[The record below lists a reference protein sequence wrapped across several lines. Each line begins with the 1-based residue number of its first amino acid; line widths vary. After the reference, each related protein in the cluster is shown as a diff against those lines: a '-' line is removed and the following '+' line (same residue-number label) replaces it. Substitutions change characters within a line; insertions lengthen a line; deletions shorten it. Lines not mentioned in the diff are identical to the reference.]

1 MTFNKSPR
9 NAAVD
14 NYVINTNRGF
24 RWRLICS
31 FDHLLGNWQSLVFLT
46 RSLQIFKG
54 VKPLRMPARVCLHQ
68 RLHLYTCMCY
78 TQTHTHEYMHTQIL
92 ESSDVCFHRHQA
104 DSGISNPDHAF
115 CWCYSEAC
123 GNGGCDGRE
132 SMSAW
137 LKLLQVSQTLLPI
150 LWSLLTTL
158 MGILTGWFLAL
169 SPWVRPMLSSHS
181 LEHFTMQSSSI
192 L

>member
-46 RSLQIFKG
+46 RSLQILKG
-54 VKPLRMPARVCLHQ
+54 VKPLRMPARVCLPTPEAAP
-68 RLHLYTCMCY
+68 LHMYVLHTNAYTWIHAHTNFRILRCMFS
-78 TQTHTHEYMHTQIL
+78 QTPSWFWHL
-92 ESSDVCFHRHQA
+92 EP
-104 DSGISNPDHAF
+104 NNAF
-115 CWCYSEAC
+115 YWCYSEAC
-123 GNGGCDGRE
+123 GNGSCDGRE

-150 LWSLLTTL
+150 LWSPLTTL
-158 MGILTGWFLAL
+158 MGILTG
-169 SPWVRPMLSSHS
+169 
-181 LEHFTMQSSSI
+181 
-192 L
+192 

>member
-54 VKPLRMPARVCLHQ
+54 VKPLRMPARVPTPEAAPLHMYV
-68 RLHLYTCMCY
+68 LHTNTYTWIHAHTNFRILRCM
-78 TQTHTHEYMHTQIL
+78 
-92 ESSDVCFHRHQA
+92 F
-104 DSGISNPDHAF
+104 
-115 CWCYSEAC
+115 
-123 GNGGCDGRE
+123 
-132 SMSAW
+132 
-137 LKLLQVSQTLLPI
+137 SQTPSWFWHLEPQSCLLLVLLRN
-150 LWSLLTTL
+150 LWEWWLRWQREYVSLAEATPGLSDTVTNSL
-158 MGILTGWFLAL
+158 IPADYTNGNLDRMVLGSLSMG
-169 SPWVRPMLSSHS
+169 
-181 LEHFTMQSSSI
+181 
-192 L
+192 